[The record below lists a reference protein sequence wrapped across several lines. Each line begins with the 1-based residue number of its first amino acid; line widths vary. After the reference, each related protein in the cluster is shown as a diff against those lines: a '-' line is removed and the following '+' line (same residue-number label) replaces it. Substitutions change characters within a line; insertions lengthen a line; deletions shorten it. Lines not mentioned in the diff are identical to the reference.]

1 MGRVLHSVEVPV
13 MASEAEA
20 LWYDLKRWPGFV
32 DGFGRIDK
40 LEGDWPQAG
49 GVLMWSSGPGG
60 RGQVL
65 EQVVRYEPRAGQES
79 LVEDEQMRGRQRL
92 AFEPGPDG
100 VRVSLELE
108 YELKKSH
115 LFEGP
120 FDLLFVRRPMR
131 ESITRTLAR
140 FRREAVFDRDL
151 AGESAAGELT

>member
-1 MGRVLHSVEVPV
+1 MGRVLHSVDVPV

-32 DGFGRIDK
+32 DGFGSIDK

-49 GVLMWSSGPGG
+49 SVLIWTSNPGG

-65 EQVVRYEPRAGQES
+65 EQVVRYEPRSGQES
-79 LVEDEQMRGRQRL
+79 LVEDEQMRGRQTL
-92 AFEPGPDG
+92 AFTPGPDS
-100 VRVSLELE
+100 VRVSIELE
-108 YELKKSH
+108 YELKKSRP
-115 LFEGP
+115 FEGA

-140 FRREAVFDRDL
+140 FRRDAIFDRDL
-151 AGESAAGELT
+151 AREAG